1 VAGPAAELP
10 SWAEELRRRYLRGEA
25 SVFVLYG
32 NVHDR
37 VLRDGELMA
46 VSDFVAREVLEKKQV
61 IIQFNVSTGVRFIK
75 KAGPVEGLE
84 ELLVQRA
91 PARVLPILEQLLFTR
106 DNVGLLIDYVEMVA
120 PAGDASFSS
129 EQDRLA
135 AVTLQRWSMAPEL
148 EASDNVVILLTDAP
162 AELHHKI
169 MSNPRVAAVKV
180 PMPEREVRRQVIEWG
195 NRELDRE
202 WCDRLADLTAGLKV
216 VQISSILQAPPA
228 SAEDAESR
236 ARYIESLIGPGP
248 ENQKRARKLAAVT
261 QGMSR
266 EDVNELVGVTPAPA
280 KGGETSE
287 EMEQALALL
296 ARRKREIIERECF
309 GLVEF
314 VEPAHD
320 FSVVGGMDEIKREL
334 GGIARNIREGRT
346 SRVPMG
352 LLFTGPMGT
361 GKTFVAEAFVRES
374 GLTALKLKNF
384 RSKRVG
390 STESNLEKI
399 LDVVRAIGN
408 IIVII
413 DEGDRSFGS
422 GGEGG
427 ETDGGTGSRV
437 VARLKEFMSDTTNRG
452 RVLFILM
459 TNRPDKLDVDIK
471 RAGRLDRKIPFL
483 YAQSAAEVELVLAA
497 QVRKHRLDAAIEF
510 PRDREAVSQPII
522 GYSNADIEAIALLA
536 QNLAAEQA
544 GQAGPAA
551 SSGPAEGSGA
561 RSSAEAKITA
571 AHFAQAIADYLPPH
585 DREMLEYM
593 ELLAVFESS
602 SRRMLPQKYADLSM
616 EALQRR
622 LAELKISCRDRR

>member
-1 VAGPAAELP
+1 MGGLPVTPA
-10 SWAEELRRRYLRGEA
+10 WAEELRRRYLRGEA

-37 VLRDGELMA
+37 ILHGRELVA
-46 VSDFVAREVLEKKQV
+46 VSDFVSSEVLEKKQV
-61 IIQFNVSTGVRFIK
+61 ILQFNVSTGVRVIK
-75 KAGPVEGLE
+75 KGGPVDRLD
-84 ELLVQRA
+84 ELLVERA
-91 PARVLPILEQLLFTR
+91 PGKVLPILEQLLFTR

-148 EASDNVVILLTDAP
+148 EASDNVVILLTDSP
-162 AELHHKI
+162 AELHPKI

-180 PMPEREVRRQVIEWG
+180 PMPDRELRRQVV
-195 NRELDRE
+195 ELCNPDLEQDWR
-202 WCDRLADLTAGLKV
+202 DKLADLTAGLKA
-216 VQISSILQAPPA
+216 VQVDAILRAPAA

-236 ARYIESLIGPGP
+236 FRYIKSLIGGD
-248 ENQKRARKLAAVT
+248 EKRARKLAAVT
-261 QGMSR
+261 QGMTR
-266 EDVNELVGVTPAPA
+266 DEIQDLVGVKAAPPAEGAPN
-280 KGGETSE
+280 E
-287 EMEQALALL
+287 EMDQALALL

-320 FSVVGGMDEIKREL
+320 FSVVGGMEEIKREL
-334 GGIARNIREGRT
+334 GAIARNIREGRT

-374 GLTALKLKNF
+374 GLTGIKLKNF
-384 RSKRVG
+384 RSKWVG
-390 STESNLEKI
+390 STESNLDKI

-437 VARLKEFMSDTTNRG
+437 VARLKEFMSDTSNRG

-483 YAQSAAEVELVLAA
+483 YAQTAPEVEQVLVA
-497 QVRKHRLDAAIEF
+497 QVRKHKLDAELEF
-510 PRDREAVSQPII
+510 PRDRAAVSERII
-522 GYSNADIEAIALLA
+522 GYSNADIEAVALLA
-536 QNLAAEQA
+536 NNLAAEQ
-544 GQAGPAA
+544 GGKD
-551 SSGPAEGSGA
+551 GVVTVG
-561 RSSAEAKITA
+561 
-571 AHFAQAIADYLPPH
+571 HFEQAIADYLPPH
-585 DREMLEYM
+585 DVEMLEYM
-593 ELLAVFESS
+593 ELLAVFEAS
-602 SRRMLPQKYADLSM
+602 SRRMLPQKYAGMSM

-622 LAELKISCRDRR
+622 MAELKVLCGDRR

>member
-1 VAGPAAELP
+1 MGAPAHSTALP
-10 SWAEELRRRYLRGEA
+10 GWAEELRRRYLRGEA

-37 VLRDGELMA
+37 VLHDGQLVA
-46 VSDFVAREVLEKKQV
+46 VSDFVAREVLEKKEV

-75 KAGPVEGLE
+75 KAGQVDGLE
-84 ELLVQRA
+84 DLLVHKA
-91 PARVLPILEQLLFTR
+91 PAKVLPVLEHLLFTR

-135 AVTLQRWSMAPEL
+135 TVTLQRWSMAPEL
-148 EASDNVVILLTDAP
+148 EASDNVVILLTDSP
-162 AELHHKI
+162 AELHQKI

-180 PMPEREVRRQVIEWG
+180 PMPDREQRRQVVEHS

-202 WCDRLADLTAGLKV
+202 WCEKLADLTAGLKA
-216 VQISSILQAPPA
+216 VQVNAILQAPPA
-228 SAEDAESR
+228 AAEDVESR
-236 ARYIESLIGPGP
+236 ARYIKGLIGD
-248 ENQKRARKLAAVT
+248 EKRARKLAAVT

-266 EDVNELVGVTPAPA
+266 EEVHELVGVTPTQTA
-280 KGGETSE
+280 GEPSE
-287 EMEQALALL
+287 EMNQAMALL

-320 FSVVGGMDEIKREL
+320 FSVVGGMEEIKREL
-334 GGIARNIREGRT
+334 GAIARNIREGRT

-374 GLTALKLKNF
+374 GLTGIKLKNF
-384 RSKRVG
+384 RSKWVG

-437 VARLKEFMSDTTNRG
+437 IARLKEFMSDTSNRG

-483 YAQSAAEVELVLAA
+483 YAQSAPEVELVLAA
-497 QVRKHRLDAAIEF
+497 QLRKHKLASELEF
-510 PRDREAVSQPII
+510 PRDRPTVSERII
-522 GYSNADIEAIALLA
+522 GYSNADIEALALQA
-536 QNLAAEQA
+536 HNLAAEQ
-544 GQAGPAA
+544 
-551 SSGPAEGSGA
+551 GA
-561 RSSAEAKITA
+561 DAKLTT
-571 AHFAQAIADYLPPH
+571 AHFEQAIADYLPPH
-585 DREMLEYM
+585 DVEMLEYM
-593 ELLAVFESS
+593 ELLAVFEAS
-602 SRRMLPQKYADLSM
+602 SRRMLPQKYAGLSM

-622 LAELKISCRDRR
+622 LAELKILCADRR

>member
-1 VAGPAAELP
+1 VAGPAADLP

-37 VLRDGELMA
+37 VLREGELMA
-46 VSDFVAREVLEKKQV
+46 VSEFVAREVLEKKEV

-162 AELHHKI
+162 AELHAKI
-169 MSNPRVAAVKV
+169 MSNPRIAAVKV
-180 PMPEREVRRQVIEWG
+180 PMPDRDVRRQVIQFG
-195 NRELDRE
+195 NRDLDAD

-216 VQISSILQAPPA
+216 VQINSILQAPPA
-228 SAEDAESR
+228 SAEDPETR
-236 ARYIESLIGPGP
+236 FRYIKSLIGPGS
-248 ENQKRARKLAAVT
+248 ENEKRARKLAAVT

-266 EDVNELVGVTPAPA
+266 EDVNELVGVSPAPA
-280 KGGETSE
+280 ADGQERAISE
-287 EMEQALALL
+287 EMDQALALL

-334 GGIARNIREGRT
+334 GAIARNIREGRT

-374 GLTALKLKNF
+374 GLTGLKLKNF
-384 RSKRVG
+384 RSKWVG

-437 VARLKEFMSDTTNRG
+437 VARLKEFMSDTSNRG

-483 YAQSAAEVELVLAA
+483 YAQAAPEVELVLAA
-497 QVRKHRLDAAIEF
+497 QLRKHKLDAALEF
-510 PRDREAVSQPII
+510 PRDRDAVSQPII

-536 QNLAAEQA
+536 QNLAAEQ
-544 GQAGPAA
+544 G
-551 SSGPAEGSGA
+551 EG
-561 RSSAEAKITA
+561 KITA

-602 SRRMLPQKYADLSM
+602 SRRMLPPKYADMSM

-622 LAELKISCRDRR
+622 LAELKILCGGRR

>member
-1 VAGPAAELP
+1 
-10 SWAEELRRRYLRGEA
+10 
-25 SVFVLYG
+25 
-32 NVHDR
+32 
-37 VLRDGELMA
+37 
-46 VSDFVAREVLEKKQV
+46 
-61 IIQFNVSTGVRFIK
+61 
-75 KAGPVEGLE
+75 
-84 ELLVQRA
+84 
-91 PARVLPILEQLLFTR
+91 
-106 DNVGLLIDYVEMVA
+106 MVA

-135 AVTLQRWSMAPEL
+135 TVTLQRWSMAPEL
-148 EASDNVVILLTDAP
+148 ETSDNVVILLTDSP
-162 AELHHKI
+162 AELHQKI

-180 PMPEREVRRQVIEWG
+180 PMPDRELRRQVVELS

-202 WCDRLADLTAGLKV
+202 WCEKLADLTAGLKA
-216 VQISSILQAPPA
+216 VQVNGILQAPPA
-228 SAEDAESR
+228 AAEDVETR
-236 ARYIESLIGPGP
+236 TRYIKSLIGD
-248 ENQKRARKLAAVT
+248 EKRARKLASVT

-266 EDVNELVGVTPAPA
+266 EEVHEVVGVSPQPAT
-280 KGGETSE
+280 GGEPSE
-287 EMEQALALL
+287 EMNQALALL

-334 GGIARNIREGRT
+334 GSIARNIREGRT

-374 GLTALKLKNF
+374 GLTGIKLKNF
-384 RSKRVG
+384 RSKWVG

-437 VARLKEFMSDTTNRG
+437 VARLKEFMSDTSNRG

-483 YAQSAAEVELVLAA
+483 YAQTAPEVEQVLVA
-497 QVRKHRLDAAIEF
+497 QMRKHKLDADLEF
-510 PRDREAVSQPII
+510 PRDRTAVSERIV
-522 GYSNADIEAIALLA
+522 GYSNADIEAVALLA
-536 QNLAAEQA
+536 HNLAAEQA
-544 GQAGPAA
+544 AG
-551 SSGPAEGSGA
+551 GVE
-561 RSSAEAKITA
+561 KITT
-571 AHFAQAIADYLPPH
+571 AHFEQAIADYLPPH
-585 DREMLEYM
+585 DVEMLEYM

-602 SRRMLPQKYADLSM
+602 SRRMLPQKYASLSM

-622 LAELKISCRDRR
+622 LAELKILCGGRR

>member
-1 VAGPAAELP
+1 MAGADKVAAGGAMPT
-10 SWAEELRRRYLRGEA
+10 WAEELRRRYLRGEA

-37 VLRDGELMA
+37 VLHDGELIA
-46 VSDFVAREVLEKKQV
+46 VSEFVAREVLEKKQV

-75 KAGPVEGLE
+75 KGGPVEGLE
-84 ELLVQRA
+84 DLLVERA
-91 PARVLPILEQLLFTR
+91 PAKVLPILEHLLFTR

-162 AELHHKI
+162 AELHQKV

-180 PMPEREVRRQVIEWG
+180 PMPDRALRRQVVELS
-195 NRELDRE
+195 NRDLDAD
-202 WCDRLADLTAGLKV
+202 WCEKLADLTAGLKV
-216 VQISSILQAPPA
+216 VQVSAILQAPPA

-236 ARYIESLIGPGP
+236 TRYIKSLIGD
-248 ENQKRARKLAAVT
+248 EKRARKLAAVT

-266 EDVNELVGVTPAPA
+266 EEIHELVGVTPKAAAGAEP
-280 KGGETSE
+280 SE
-287 EMEQALALL
+287 EMNQALALL

-320 FSVVGGMDEIKREL
+320 FSVVGGMEEIKREL

-346 SRVPMG
+346 NRVPMG

-374 GLTALKLKNF
+374 GLTGIKLKNF
-384 RSKRVG
+384 RSKWVG

-413 DEGDRSFGS
+413 DEADRSFGS

-437 VARLKEFMSDTTNRG
+437 VARLKEFMSDTSNRG

-459 TNRPDKLDVDIK
+459 TNRPDRLDVDIK

-483 YAQSAAEVELVLAA
+483 YAQSAPEVEPVLAA
-497 QVRKHRLDAAIEF
+497 QLRRHKLDADLEF
-510 PRDREAVSQPII
+510 PRDRAAVSERII
-522 GYSNADIEAIALLA
+522 GYSNADIEAVALLA
-536 QNLAAEQA
+536 HNIAAEQ
-544 GQAGPAA
+544 GG
-551 SSGPAEGSGA
+551 AEGKVA
-561 RSSAEAKITA
+561 TA
-571 AHFAQAIADYLPPH
+571 QFVQAIADYLPAH
-585 DREMLEYM
+585 DVEMLEYM
-593 ELLAVFESS
+593 ELLAVFEAS
-602 SRRMLPQKYADLSM
+602 SRRMLPQKYAGLSM

-622 LAELKISCRDRR
+622 LAELKILCGNRR

>member
-1 VAGPAAELP
+1 MTPVAAKATVLPA
-10 SWAEELRRRYLRGEA
+10 WAEELRRRYLRGEA

-37 VLRDGELMA
+37 VLHGGELVP
-46 VSDFVAREVLEKKQV
+46 VSEFVAREVLEKKEV

-75 KAGPVEGLE
+75 KGGPVEGLE
-84 ELLVQRA
+84 DLLVQRA
-91 PARVLPILEQLLFTR
+91 PVKVLPVLEHLLFTR

-135 AVTLQRWSMAPEL
+135 TVSLQRWSMAPEL

-162 AELHHKI
+162 AELHAKI

-180 PMPEREVRRQVIEWG
+180 PMPD
-195 NRELDRE
+195 RELRREAIAFCNRDLDRDWTE
-202 WCDRLADLTAGLKV
+202 KLADLTAGLKV
-216 VQISSILQAPPA
+216 VQISAILRPPPA
-228 SAEDAESR
+228 SAEDAETR
-236 ARYIESLIGPGP
+236 FRYIKSLIGGD
-248 ENQKRARKLAAVT
+248 ESRARKLAAVT

-266 EDVNELVGVTPAPA
+266 EEVHELVGVTPRPA
-280 KGGETSE
+280 AEGETSE

-334 GGIARNIREGRT
+334 GAIARNIREGRT

-374 GLTALKLKNF
+374 GLTGIKLKNF
-384 RSKRVG
+384 RSKWVG

-437 VARLKEFMSDTTNRG
+437 VARLKEFMSDTSNRG

-483 YAQSAAEVELVLAA
+483 YAQTAAELELVLAA
-497 QVRKHRLDAAIEF
+497 QLRKHKLDAAIDF
-510 PRDREAVSQPII
+510 PRDREAISQRIV
-522 GYSNADIEAIALLA
+522 GYSNADIEAVALLA
-536 QNLAAEQA
+536 HNLAAEE
-544 GQAGPAA
+544 
-551 SSGPAEGSGA
+551 SGG
-561 RSSAEAKITA
+561 EAKVTT
-571 AHFAQAIADYLPPH
+571 AHFEQAIADYLPPG
-585 DREMLEYM
+585 DVEMLEYM

-602 SRRMLPQKYADLSM
+602 SRRMLPQKYAGMSM

-622 LAELKISCRDRR
+622 MAELKILCGDRR

>member
-1 VAGPAAELP
+1 MPA
-10 SWAEELRRRYLRGEA
+10 WAEELRRRYLRGEA

-37 VLRDGELMA
+37 VLRGGELVA
-46 VSDFVAREVLEKKQV
+46 VSEFVAREVLEKKEV
-61 IIQFNVSTGVRFIK
+61 IIHFNVSTGVRFIK
-75 KAGPVEGLE
+75 KSGPVDGLE
-84 ELLVQRA
+84 DLLVERA
-91 PARVLPILEQLLFTR
+91 PSKVLPVLEHLLFTR
-106 DNVGLLIDYVEMVA
+106 NNVGLLIDYVEMLA

-162 AELHHKI
+162 SELHQKI
-169 MSNPRVAAVKV
+169 VSNPRVAAVKV
-180 PMPEREVRRQVIEWG
+180 PMPDRELRRQVVEIS
-195 NRELDRE
+195 NRDLDRE
-202 WCDRLADLTAGLKV
+202 WCEKLADLTAGLKA
-216 VQISSILQAPPA
+216 VQVNGILQAPPA
-228 SAEDAESR
+228 SAEDVDSR
-236 ARYIESLIGPGP
+236 ARYIKSLIGD
-248 ENQKRARKLAAVT
+248 EKRARKLAAVT

-266 EDVNELVGVTPAPA
+266 EEVNELVGVTPKPA
-280 KGGETSE
+280 AGGEPSE
-287 EMEQALALL
+287 EMNQALALL

-334 GGIARNIREGRT
+334 GTIARNIRDGRT

-374 GLTALKLKNF
+374 GLTGIKLKNF
-384 RSKRVG
+384 RSKWVG

-437 VARLKEFMSDTTNRG
+437 IARLKEFMSDTSNRG

-483 YAQSAAEVELVLAA
+483 YAQTAPEVEAVLVA
-497 QVRKHRLDAAIEF
+497 QLRKHKLVGELEF
-510 PRDREAVSQPII
+510 PRDRAAVSERIV
-522 GYSNADIEAIALLA
+522 GYSNADIEAVALLA
-536 QNLAAEQA
+536 HNMAAEQA
-544 GQAGPAA
+544 G
-551 SSGPAEGSGA
+551 SGA
-561 RSSAEAKITA
+561 AEPAITV
-571 AHFAQAIADYLPPH
+571 AHFEQAIADYLPPH
-585 DREMLEYM
+585 DVAMLEYM
-593 ELLAVFESS
+593 ELLAVFEAS
-602 SRRMLPQKYADLSM
+602 SRRMLPQKYAGMSM
-616 EALQRR
+616 EELQRR
-622 LAELKISCRDRR
+622 LAELKIVCGDRR

>member
-1 VAGPAAELP
+1 MAEADSKARGGSLPA
-10 SWAEELRRRYLRGEA
+10 WADELRRRYLRGEA

-37 VLRDGELMA
+37 VLHDGELVA
-46 VSDFVAREVLEKKQV
+46 VSEFVAREVLEKKEV
-61 IIQFNVSTGVRFIK
+61 IIQFNVSTGVRFLK
-75 KAGPVEGLE
+75 KGGAVDGLE
-84 ELLVQRA
+84 DLLVERA
-91 PARVLPILEQLLFTR
+91 PAKVLPVLEHLLFTR

-135 AVTLQRWSMAPEL
+135 TVTLQRWSMAPEL
-148 EASDNVVILLTDAP
+148 ETSDNVVILLTDSP
-162 AELHHKI
+162 AELHQKI

-180 PMPEREVRRQVIEWG
+180 PMPDRELRRQVVELS

-202 WCDRLADLTAGLKV
+202 WCEKLADLTAGLKA
-216 VQISSILQAPPA
+216 VQVNGILQAPPA
-228 SAEDAESR
+228 AAEDVETR
-236 ARYIESLIGPGP
+236 TRYIKSLIGD
-248 ENQKRARKLAAVT
+248 EKRARKLASVT

-266 EDVNELVGVTPAPA
+266 EEVHEVVGVSPQPAT
-280 KGGETSE
+280 GGEPSE
-287 EMEQALALL
+287 EMNQALALL

-334 GGIARNIREGRT
+334 GSIARNIREGRT

-374 GLTALKLKNF
+374 GLTGIKLKNF
-384 RSKRVG
+384 RSKWVG

-437 VARLKEFMSDTTNRG
+437 VARLKEFMSDTSNRG

-483 YAQSAAEVELVLAA
+483 YPQTPEEVSLILKAQFKKQKV
-497 QVRKHRLDAAIEF
+497 KTDIEF
-510 PRDREAVSQPII
+510 PKDMAIANPVV
-522 GYSNADIEAIALLA
+522 GLSNADLEAIVMLSNDYASERGPE
-536 QNLAAEQA
+536 AAITTA
-544 GQAGPAA
+544 DF
-551 SSGPAEGSGA
+551 A
-561 RSSAEAKITA
+561 RATR
-571 AHFAQAIADYLPPH
+571 DYLPSR
-585 DREMLEYM
+585 DVQMLEYM
-593 ELLAVFESS
+593 ELLAVFEASN
-602 SRRMLPQKYADLSM
+602 RRMLPKKYADVPVDELQARLSLLK
-616 EALQRR
+616 AQVGGRR
-622 LAELKISCRDRR
+622 